1 MDNLHHRP
9 IKRFYLSGT
18 IHDDAAVI
26 RLKTEYTNL
35 LKSEMKLSG
44 YVPRIDIDP
53 DFTISFDEKT
63 EYFKF
68 TLSIYGTFTGKKK
81 SEWIEALD
89 GTRVI
94 YTPQSKYSES
104 LQEQASPYRER

>member
-1 MDNLHHRP
+1 MKSLHHKP
-9 IKRFYLSGT
+9 IKRFSLEGT

-26 RLKTEYTNL
+26 RLKTEYMNL

-53 DFTISFDEKT
+53 DFTMSYNNKT
-63 EYFKF
+63 QYFTF
-68 TLSIYGTFTGKKK
+68 TLSLYGIFTGKKQ
-81 SEWIEALD
+81 SEWIEAVD

-94 YTPQSKYSES
+94 SIAQNRSKEFS
-104 LQEQASPYRER
+104 QEQASPYKEK